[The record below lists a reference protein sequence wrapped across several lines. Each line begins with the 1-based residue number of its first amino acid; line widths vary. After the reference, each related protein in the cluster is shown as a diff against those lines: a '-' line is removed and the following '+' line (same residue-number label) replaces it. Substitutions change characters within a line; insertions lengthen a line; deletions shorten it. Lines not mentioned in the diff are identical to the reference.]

1 VSDKLNT
8 LNALEALKTLLRAT
22 DPLAHEK
29 GLSEAEV
36 RMLRQK
42 VVLAAMA
49 PRSGWWPGTVAVAGS
64 VIVALV
70 VGAIAGIRLAP
81 GISESPRPTVSAQ
94 QSRQLQFETPGG
106 TRVVWV
112 LNPELD
118 LPKDRQQ

>member
-1 VSDKLNT
+1 MSDKLNT
-8 LNALEALKTLLRAT
+8 LEALKTSLRAT
-22 DPLAHEK
+22 DPLARED

-36 RMLRQK
+36 RTLRQK
-42 VVLAAMA
+42 VVLAAVA
-49 PRSGWWPGTVAVAGS
+49 PRPGWWPGTVAVAGS

-81 GISESPRPTVSAQ
+81 GLSESPRPTAIAQ